1 MSILDLHH
9 EAARR
14 YVDAAPLA
22 DWARE
27 LLKRLGMPAWAAY
40 PPFVNDLARVR
51 RNVLEAALVEFL
63 TIPELAALA
72 RFYATPE
79 GASVMRKLFTLS
91 DAVTPA
97 LEAAIVAW
105 TRELGA
111 RLRAQSSADV
121 AAPPKEDPR

>member
-1 MSILDLHH
+1 MTVADLHH

-27 LLKRLGMPAWAAY
+27 LLKRLGMPAWAAH
-40 PPFVNDLARVR
+40 PPFVNDLVRVM
-51 RNVLEAALVEFL
+51 RNVFEAAFAEFL

-91 DAVTPA
+91 DVVTPA
-97 LEAAIVAW
+97 LEAAVAAW
-105 TRELGA
+105 ARELDARIRAAQASAGA
-111 RLRAQSSADV
+111 ATS
-121 AAPPKEDPR
+121 